1 MMPVDDGNTSAAS
14 RSRSRAVSEQTLL
27 QSRMPAW
34 PVAQFAFPE
43 FTITACIRSSLFAR
57 AERPTWTGAAVTRLR
72 VNSAAAEVL
81 GSATINARSS
91 LPLALMPAFTA
102 ENLNPLGRNTG
113 PGGIIPAVSPESLQA
128 PVGSQTGAL
137 RL

>member
-1 MMPVDDGNTSAAS
+1 MMPVDDGKTSAAS
-14 RSRSRAVSEQTLL
+14 RFRSRAVSEQTLL
-27 QSRMPAW
+27 QFRMPTW

-43 FTITACIRSSLFAR
+43 FTITACTRPLLFAR
-57 AERPTWTGAAVTRLR
+57 AERPISTGAAVIRFR

-81 GSATINARSS
+81 GSAIMSARSGF
-91 LPLALMPAFTA
+91 PLALMPAFTA

-113 PGGIIPAVSPESLQA
+113 SAGIIPAVSPKSLQA
-128 PVGSQTGAL
+128 QVGSQTGAL

>member
-14 RSRSRAVSEQTLL
+14 RFRSRAVSEHTLL
-27 QSRMPAW
+27 QFRMPAW

-43 FTITACIRSSLFAR
+43 FTIAACTRPLLFAR
-57 AERPTWTGAAVTRLR
+57 AERPTPTGAAVTRLR

-81 GSATINARSS
+81 GSAIMSARSGF
-91 LPLALMPAFTA
+91 PLALIPAFTDA
-102 ENLNPLGRNTG
+102 NLNPLGRKTG
-113 PGGIIPAVSPESLQA
+113 SGRIIPAVSPESLQA
-128 PVGSQTGAL
+128 PVGSQTWAL